1 MSATS
6 PPSAPST
13 TWRRCSSCKT
23 EIPFGAGY
31 WVCNVITC
39 NQKRTGLV
47 FCTVSCWEAH
57 VPVMRHRESWAVE
70 KKAPRREEWEREQR
84 EAAAKV
90 AGTPAPRAP
99 SPAPAPGAGAAS
111 APPVRRAAD
120 TGAGSDAPRPTPL
133 QPVATREV
141 LVVVS
146 KLKQYVRERSG
157 MNTSDSVVE
166 VLSDALRTLADRA
179 IRNAQRDGRKTVLD
193 RDFPKNI

>member
-1 MSATS
+1 MSSTA

-13 TWRRCSSCKT
+13 NWRRCSSCKSD
-23 EIPFGAGY
+23 IAFGTGY
-31 WVCNVITC
+31 WVCNVTTC

-70 KKAPRREEWEREQR
+70 KTAPRREQWEREQR

-90 AGTPAPRAP
+90 AGTPAPRAA
-99 SPAPAPGAGAAS
+99 SPTPAPGAGAAS

-120 TGAGSDAPRPTPL
+120 AAAGSDAARPAAL
-133 QPVATREV
+133 QPVATRDV
-141 LVVVS
+141 LVVAS

-157 MNTSDSVVE
+157 MNTSDSVME

-193 RDFPKNI
+193 RDFPKSV

>member
-1 MSATS
+1 MSSAP

-13 TWRRCSSCKT
+13 AWRRCSSCKR
-23 EIPFGAGY
+23 EIAFGAGY
-31 WVCNVITC
+31 WVCNVSTC

-70 KKAPRREEWEREQR
+70 KTAPSRTEWEREQR

-99 SPAPAPGAGAAS
+99 TPAPAPGSAAAS
-111 APPVRRAAD
+111 APPVRRASDA
-120 TGAGSDAPRPTPL
+120 APSDAPRPAAL
-133 QPVATREV
+133 QPVATRDV
-141 LVVVS
+141 LVVAS

-157 MNTSDSVVE
+157 MNTSDGVMD

-193 RDFPKNI
+193 RDFPKSV